1 MKMNKVRHL
10 NNNNVE
16 ENTILK
22 VQNSYLELK
31 IFSKIKDR
39 VSVFFFFFF
48 ECPKSAHGKKC
59 KTYIFCHKR
68 CIVFLMHVKFSKE
81 TCLTG

>member
-1 MKMNKVRHL
+1 MNKVRHL
-10 NNNNVE
+10 NNNNIE

-31 IFSKIKDR
+31 IFKKIKDR
-39 VSVFFFFFF
+39 VSVFFF
-48 ECPKSAHGKKC
+48 ECPKSVHGKKY

-68 CIVFLMHVKFSKE
+68 RIVFLMHVKFSKE

>member
-39 VSVFFFFFF
+39 VSVFFLFFLSVPKVPM
-48 ECPKSAHGKKC
+48 EKSAKLTFFVIKGA
-59 KTYIFCHKR
+59 
-68 CIVFLMHVKFSKE
+68 LFS
-81 TCLTG
+81 

>member
-1 MKMNKVRHL
+1 MNKVRHL
-10 NNNNVE
+10 NNNNIE

-31 IFSKIKDR
+31 IFKKIKDR
-39 VSVFFFFFF
+39 VSVFFFF
-48 ECPKSAHGKKC
+48 ECPKSVHGKKY

-68 CIVFLMHVKFSKE
+68 RIVFLMHVKFSKE

>member
-1 MKMNKVRHL
+1 MNKVRHL
-10 NNNNVE
+10 NNNNIE

-31 IFSKIKDR
+31 IFKKIKDR
-39 VSVFFFFFF
+39 VSVFFFFF
-48 ECPKSAHGKKC
+48 EYPKSVHGKKY

-68 CIVFLMHVKFSKE
+68 RIVFLMHVKFSKE

>member
-1 MKMNKVRHL
+1 MNKVRHL
-10 NNNNVE
+10 NNNNIE

-31 IFSKIKDR
+31 IFKKIKDR
-39 VSVFFFFFF
+39 VSVFFFF
-48 ECPKSAHGKKC
+48 ERPKSGHGKKY

-68 CIVFLMHVKFSKE
+68 RIVFLMHVKFSKE